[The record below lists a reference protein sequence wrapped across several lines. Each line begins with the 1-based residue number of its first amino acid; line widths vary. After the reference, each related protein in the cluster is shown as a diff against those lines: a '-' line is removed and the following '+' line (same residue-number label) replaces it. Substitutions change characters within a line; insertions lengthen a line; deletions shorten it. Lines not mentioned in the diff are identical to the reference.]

1 MSPEVYKES
10 GETRLYANEGRILLV
25 LPSCPW
31 TLLLYEW
38 QDIDGFK
45 LLHSIPLEWVETS
58 VIGNYHSVE
67 ITKKFTI
74 HIFAKKN
81 REIDQQSTEVQLVSR
96 NIFHVIVNFSFFHTV
111 R

>member
-1 MSPEVYKES
+1 MLALDPLNGVEKARFQWEDTPRMPPEVYKES
-10 GETRLYANEGRILLV
+10 GETRLYAYEGRILLV

-45 LLHSIPLEWVETS
+45 LQHSIPLEWVETS

-67 ITKKFTI
+67 ITKKKITI
-74 HIFAKKN
+74 HIFAKKKKK
-81 REIDQQSTEVQLVSR
+81 S
-96 NIFHVIVNFSFFHTV
+96 
-111 R
+111 